1 MNYVEFF
8 KQLSKDDIPI
18 AGGKGAN
25 LGELTNAG
33 IPVPPGFVVTA
44 GTYQKFITETGIVDE
59 INAMLATLDINN
71 TSELQKVAENIKD
84 LIVTTEIPSD
94 IQTAIIESYNKLCMD
109 VDKDDAVVAIR
120 SSATAEDLPDASFA
134 GQQDTYLN
142 ISGID
147 DVLTNVRMCWASLFE
162 ARAIFYRAEN
172 DFDHSKVLI
181 AVVVQ
186 QMVNA
191 EKAGVMFT
199 VDPSTGDEEMLIEGA
214 WGLGEGVVSGTV
226 TPDTCRYDKIKDE
239 IKSYKINTKKTMF
252 TKDPETGATIQKEV
266 SDDLKDKRV
275 LTDDDLEQLTQLG
288 RRIQEHYGAP
298 MDTEWGIENGKVY
311 MLQARPITT
320 LDKIGDAKEPESIVD
335 EDERVILT
343 RGLGASPGLVS
354 GTVKII
360 RELDELDKIL
370 DGDILVT
377 TMTTPDMVPAMKR
390 ANGIVTDEGG
400 VTCHA
405 AIISRELGIPCVA
418 GTGEA
423 TSVLEENT
431 KVTIDGKKGIV
442 FEGEFGGNK
451 DNLDEEETQVLTGSA
466 PLVTVT
472 DVKVNVSMAE
482 AAQKA
487 YATGADGV
495 GLLRTE
501 HMMLATGIVPYKFI
515 DEGREDELVHVLV
528 ENILKVVD
536 VFYPKTV
543 WYRTLDAPT
552 DEFKTLEGG
561 ENEPD
566 EANPML
572 GWRGIKRELDQP
584 DILKAEF
591 KAIKKLHE
599 QGYTNIGIMLP
610 LLHKPSELH
619 EAKEIA
625 RSVGLIPHEDVEF
638 GMMVETPASAIIIED
653 FIDEG
658 LDFVSFGTN
667 DLTQYTLALD
677 RNNELVAKHYTEAHP
692 AVLKLIMRVIK
703 KCNEAGVTTSICG
716 QAGSKPEIV
725 EKLVEAGISSISA
738 NTDAVPTIRKL
749 VAKVEKKIMLDAAR
763 KVLEDK

>member
-8 KQLSKDDIPI
+8 EQIGKEDIPI

-33 IPVPPGFVVTA
+33 IPVPPGFVITSE
-44 GTYQKFITETGIVDE
+44 TYLKFITKTGIVDE
-59 INAMLATLDINN
+59 INKMLEGLDINN
-71 TSELQKVAENIKD
+71 TSELQQVAEDIKE
-84 LIVTTEIPSD
+84 LITTTEIPDD
-94 IQTAIIESYNKLCMD
+94 IQRVIIEAYNALCVNVDFDD
-109 VDKDDAVVAIR
+109 VVVAVR

-134 GQQDTYLN
+134 GQQETYLN

-147 DVLTNVRMCWASLFE
+147 DVLFNVRKCWASLFE

-172 DFDHSKVLI
+172 DFDHSQVLI

-186 QMVNA
+186 QMVNS

-199 VDPSTGDEEMLIEGA
+199 VDPSTGAEEMLIEGA

-226 TPDTCRYDKIKDE
+226 TPDTCRYDKVNDE

-252 TKDPETGATIQKEV
+252 TKDPETGATVQVEV
-266 SDDLKDKRV
+266 PEELKDKKV
-275 LTDDDLEQLTQLG
+275 LEDSDLEQLTTLG
-288 RRIQEHYGAP
+288 RRIQKHYGAP
-298 MDTEWGIENGKVY
+298 MDTEWGVENGKVY

-320 LDKIGDAKEPESIVD
+320 LDDITDVD
-335 EDERVILT
+335 DGISLDDSERVILT

-354 GTVKII
+354 GTVKVIKNL
-360 RELDELDKIL
+360 EELDKIL

-405 AIISRELGIPCVA
+405 AIISRELGIPCVS

-423 TSVLEENT
+423 TTVLKENT
-431 KVTIDGKKGIV
+431 KITIDGKKGLV
-442 FEGEFGGNK
+442 YEGDFVK
-451 DNLDEEETQVLTGSA
+451 EEANTQEVTSTQQVA
-466 PLVTVT
+466 TPLITVT
-472 DVKVNVSMAE
+472 DVKVNVSMAD
-482 AAQKA
+482 AAKRA
-487 YATGADGV
+487 HATGADGV

-501 HMMLATGIVPYKFI
+501 HMMLETGTVPYKFI
-515 DEGREDELVHVLV
+515 DEGREDELVKVLV
-528 ENILKVVD
+528 DGILKVVD

-572 GWRGIKRELDQP
+572 GWRGIRREIDQP
-584 DILKAEF
+584 AILKAEF

-599 QGYTNIGIMLP
+599 EGYTNIGVMLP
-610 LLHKPSELH
+610 LLHKPEELH
-619 EAKEIA
+619 QAKEIA
-625 RSVGLIPHEDVEF
+625 KSVGLEPHKDVDF

-653 FIDEG
+653 FIEEG

-692 AVLKLIMRVIK
+692 AVIKLIKSVIK
-703 KCNEAGVTTSICG
+703 KCKAAGVTTSICG

-725 EKLVEAGISSISA
+725 EILVEAGIDSISA
-738 NTDAVPTIRKL
+738 NTDAVDTIRRL
-749 VAKVEKKIMLDAAR
+749 VAKVEKKIMLEAA
-763 KVLEDK
+763 KKTLNGE